1 MICRYFLLFVI
12 LLTSFS
18 NSSAGSNIQQR
29 IEGAEKEYISNRF
42 LNAVFMFADDYKPLL
57 TAAKGIF
64 ALNGEQLRANE
75 MMPIAS
81 ATKPITA
88 VGILRLQEQKLL
100 NVNDKIYKYI
110 DTEIWQGKVPD
121 WAYKVSIHNL
131 LTHSSGIAE
140 YFSFV
145 KLDLNMSRKEARKK
159 ILQFVAS
166 KPLEIAVGKKFKYSN
181 TNFVI
186 LGMIIEK
193 VAKKDLCNF
202 FQDEFFKPLN
212 MKSTSFASYSEAA
225 RIQRNV
231 VSSNYPIR
239 YFITPNNSNK
249 PIFTPVTADFVALPC
264 ADGGVISTPSDL
276 IKWHRALNNGKILS
290 KKSYKLMTTKH
301 LLAKEIDG
309 RKTYMGY
316 GIFIT
321 DLDPKHTM
329 IHYTGKALGV
339 QSEMGYILPN
349 NLYFAILS
357 NTEVKIP
364 KGEEDKIDLKDP
376 LNQLGIVY
384 FRDAIINAAIKND
397 EIVSSK

>member
-1 MICRYFLLFVI
+1 MLFINCV
-12 LLTSFS
+12 
-18 NSSAGSNIQQR
+18 SSIAVADIQQR
-29 IEGAEKEYISNRF
+29 IGEAEKEYISNRF

-64 ALNGEQLRANE
+64 ALNGDQLKVNE
-75 MMPIAS
+75 MMPIVS

-88 VGILRLQEQKLL
+88 AGILRLQEQKLL

-110 DTEIWQGKVPD
+110 DAEMWQGKVPD

-145 KLDLNMSRKEARKK
+145 KLDLNMSKKEAHRK
-159 ILQFVAS
+159 ILHFIAS
-166 KPLEIAVGKKFKYSN
+166 KPLEISIGKKFRYSN

-193 VAKKDLCNF
+193 VTKKDLCSF

-231 VSSNYPIR
+231 VSSNYPVR
-239 YFITPNNSNK
+239 YFITPNNSSK
-249 PIFTPVTADFVALPC
+249 PIFAPVTTDFVALPC
-264 ADGGVISTPSDL
+264 ADGGIISTPSDL
-276 IKWHRALNNGKILS
+276 IKWYRGLNNGKILS
-290 KKSYKLMTTKH
+290 AKSYKLMTTKY

-316 GIFIT
+316 RIYIT
-321 DLDPKHTM
+321 NLDHKHVM

-357 NTEVKIP
+357 NTMVKIP
-364 KGEEDKIDLKDP
+364 SEEKDKIDMNNP

-384 FRDAIINAAIKND
+384 FRDAIINAVIKDD
-397 EIVSSK
+397 EVVKSK